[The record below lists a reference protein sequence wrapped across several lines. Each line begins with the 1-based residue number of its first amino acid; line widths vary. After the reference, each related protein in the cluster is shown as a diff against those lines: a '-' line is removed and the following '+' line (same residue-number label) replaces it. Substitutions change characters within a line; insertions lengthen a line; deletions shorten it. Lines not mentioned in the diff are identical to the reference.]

1 MGIVTELVCVACGR
15 TYAPDEVAYTCPR
28 HDGLEGILDVRYDLD
43 AAAGSG
49 FGPEALGE
57 RPVGDSLRRYRELLP
72 VPDEQAEAYPQDWI
86 GRTPVID
93 VPEVAKHLG
102 LRALSIKDDG
112 RLPTGSFKDRA
123 SAVGATRARLEGRA
137 EMTCSST
144 GNAASSLAGVCAHTG
159 LTAYIFVPEHAPEA
173 KVAQLAIFGARVMLV
188 RGSYDEAYYLC
199 QDAAEAFGWYNR
211 NCAVNPYLVEGKK
224 TCGLEL
230 AEQIGDDPPD
240 WISVSVGDG
249 CTVAGIYKGLN
260 EMAHF
265 GFIERIPRLLAVQAQ
280 GANPISAAW
289 RAGADVIT
297 AQDAD
302 TMADSIAVGRPRNAQ
317 KALNAVRG
325 SGGTFVDVTDAEI
338 MRAAYE
344 LASLGGVFGEPAGV
358 AGIAGI
364 ARARR
369 DGVVADGERVLH
381 VVTGNGLKDA
391 GAARRAAPEPPV
403 ISPRLDDV
411 RALLD
416 QTAP

>member
-1 MGIVTELVCVACGR
+1 MGTVTELVCVACG
-15 TYAPDEVAYTCPR
+15 TAYAPGEIAYTCPR
-28 HDGLEGILDVRYDLD
+28 HDRLEGILDVRYDLD
-43 AAAGSG
+43 AATASG
-49 FGPEALGE
+49 FGPEGLRE
-57 RPVGDSLRRYRELLP
+57 RPVTDSLRRYRELLP

-86 GRTPVID
+86 GRTPVIE

-102 LRALSIKDDG
+102 IRGLSVKDDG

-144 GNAASSLAGVCAHTG
+144 GNAASSLAGICAHVG

-230 AEQIGDDPPD
+230 AEQIGENPPD

-249 CTVAGIYKGLN
+249 CTVAGIYKGLR

-265 GFIERIPRLLAVQAQ
+265 GFIERMPRLLAVQAQ

-289 RAGADVIT
+289 HTDADDIT

-317 KALNAVRG
+317 KALNAVRSSRG
-325 SGGTFVDVTDAEI
+325 AFVDVTDAEI
-338 MRAAYE
+338 SKAAHK

-369 DGVVADGERVLH
+369 EGVVGGGERVLH

-391 GAARRAAPEPPV
+391 GAARRAAPEPPT
-403 ISPRLDDV
+403 ISPRLEDV
-411 RALLD
+411 RALLE
-416 QTAP
+416 QPAL

>member
-1 MGIVTELVCVACGR
+1 MGTVTELVCVACGS
-15 TYAPDEVAYTCPR
+15 TYAPGEIAYTCPN

-43 AAAGSG
+43 AAAAAG
-49 FGPEALGE
+49 FGPGSLDE
-57 RPVGDSLRRYRELLP
+57 RPVTDSLRRYRELLP
-72 VPDEQAEAYPQDWI
+72 VADEQAEAYPQDWI

-102 LRALSIKDDG
+102 VRNLSVKDDG

-123 SAVGATRARLEGRA
+123 SAVGATRARLEGRT

-144 GNAASSLAGVCAHTG
+144 GNAASSLAGVCAHIG
-159 LTAYIFVPEHAPEA
+159 LTAYIFVPENAPEA

-188 RGSYDEAYYLC
+188 RGSYDDAYYLC
-199 QDAAEAFGWYNR
+199 QSAADEFGWYNR

-230 AEQIGDDPPD
+230 AEQIGEDPPD

-249 CTVAGIYKGLN
+249 CTVAGIYKGLS
-260 EMAHF
+260 EMANF
-265 GFIERIPRLLAVQAQ
+265 GFIERIPRLLAVQAE
-280 GANPISAAW
+280 GANPISTAW
-289 RAGADVIT
+289 RAGAGEIT
-297 AQDAD
+297 ALSAE
-302 TMADSIAVGRPRNAQ
+302 TLADSIAVGRPRNAQ
-317 KALNAVRG
+317 KALNAVRSSRG
-325 SGGTFVDVTDAEI
+325 AFVDVTDAEI
-338 MRAAYE
+338 LKAAHE

-369 DGVVADGERVLH
+369 EGIVAGTERVLH

-403 ISPRLDDV
+403 ISPDLEDV

-416 QTAP
+416 QTTP